1 METANPPKHHA
12 PDSPERS
19 IQNHAG
25 LKKMKA
31 TLRIDQRWPYICRVD
46 EARLR
51 DSSQRTSWPNGNRQ
65 EK

>member
-51 DSSQRTSWPNGNRQ
+51 DSSQRT
-65 EK
+65 